1 MSRHFQKQ
9 PVMVVQEAS
18 TLISSYDYEF
28 EGIDNVSKRGGIP
41 KNNQRKKS
49 QNNSENTVGTRNYRS
64 TGNSSNANHGVGH
77 INSNSAISKVFK
89 MVNVPKRY
97 I

>member
-18 TLISSYDYEF
+18 TLISSYEHEL
-28 EGIDNVSKRGGIP
+28 EGIDNVGKRGGIP

-49 QNNSENTVGTRNYRS
+49 QNSSENTVGTRNYRS
-64 TGNSSNANHGVGH
+64 AGNSSNVNHGAANL
-77 INSNSAISKVFK
+77 NSNSAISKVFK
-89 MVNVPKRY
+89 IVYEPEK
-97 I
+97 